1 MQYDKE
7 LVLDTLE
14 QIRDALVVV
23 EKRCLYA
30 KEADD
35 FSDTEEGQEKLD
47 SICMK
52 LIAVGESLKNVDKLT
67 DRKLLAQYSHIKW
80 KEIKGIRDILSHHYF
95 DLDAVVIFDICND
108 EIIEL
113 LVTINQMIEDI
124 NLSSP
129 SVTIGSRDAY

>member
-1 MQYDKE
+1 MVSMQYDKE

-23 EKRCLYA
+23 EKRCSYA

-35 FSDTEEGQEKLD
+35 FCDTEEGQEKLD

-52 LIAVGESLKNVDKLT
+52 LIAVGESLKNIDKLT
-67 DRKLLAQYSHIKW
+67 DKKLLTQYPHIKW

-108 EIIEL
+108 EIVKL
-113 LVTINQMIEDI
+113 LITINQMIEDI
-124 NLSSP
+124 NKK
-129 SVTIGSRDAY
+129 